1 MQIETK
7 YLIRE
12 KDRHGNVR
20 LYYRKKPG
28 GRIRIRETEGTPE
41 FVRAVALAMQG
52 KDAKGK
58 VLSQVKEKPVEG
70 TIRDLIVAF
79 YSSAEFRQSND
90 SDSQRNIKYALD
102 KFCLSASPSGKLVY
116 GQLPVAGL
124 EPRHIRVIRDQR
136 IDTPWAANQLLSLLR
151 RAFAYG
157 LEAGLPYVKSNPARD
172 VTALKTNSKGHHSW
186 TEEEVLQFEAK
197 FTIGTMKRL
206 APGILLYTGQR
217 RSDVVRFGPATVKN
231 DWLVFTQH
239 KNRNRKPVEMA
250 LPFVEPLK
258 KLIEQTPGAGK
269 ETWLVSARNQ
279 PFEGDYFSRWFKDA
293 CKVAGVPGT
302 PHGLRK
308 AAASR
313 LAELGCTER
322 EIMAITGHTTS
333 KEVDRYAKSAR
344 QKVLAKSA
352 MDKMLKPH
360 LQLVSNG

>member
-1 MQIETK
+1 MQIESK

-12 KDRHGNVR
+12 KDRYGNIR

-28 GRIRIRETEGTPE
+28 ARIRIREKEGTPE

-58 VLSQVKEKPVEG
+58 IVSQAPEKPVEG
-70 TIRDLIVAF
+70 TIRDLIVSF
-79 YSSAEFRQSND
+79 YNSAEFKQTND
-90 SDSQRNIKYALD
+90 ADSRRNIKYALD
-102 KFCLSASPSGKLVY
+102 KFCLSKSPSGKLIC

-124 EPRHIRVIRDQR
+124 EAQHIRAIRDQR
-136 IDTPWAANQLLSLLR
+136 VDTPSAANQLLGLLR

-172 VTALKTNSKGHHSW
+172 VKNLKINSDGHHSW
-186 TEEEVLQFEAK
+186 TEEEVLRFEEK
-197 FTIGTMKRL
+197 HPVGTMERL
-206 APGILLYTGQR
+206 ALGLLLYTGQR
-217 RSDVVRFGPATVKN
+217 RSDVIRFGPDMVKN
-231 DWLVFTQH
+231 GWLVFTQH

-250 LPFVEPLK
+250 LPFVEPLR
-258 KLIEQTPGAGK
+258 KLIENTPGAG
-269 ETWLVSARNQ
+269 ETTWLLSPRKK
-279 PFEGDYFSRWFKDA
+279 PFVGDNFSYWFQQA
-293 CKVAGVPGT
+293 CQEAGVPGRA
-302 PHGLRK
+302 HGLRK